1 MQVVVTGATSFIGA
15 ATVKKLM
22 EAGHRVF
29 AVVRPASSNMK
40 HLETIEAGNTPG
52 SLSICPLDLAEIRTL
67 HGFLADA
74 WVHIGWDGAGSD
86 NRTKRDVQQRNVTYA
101 LDAVEAAAALG
112 CHRFLFTGSQAEY
125 GVWHRTVAE
134 DTPCH
139 PVSEYGKAKVDF
151 CEKAKILCKQKN
163 MEYIHT
169 RIYSVYGPGDHP
181 WSLVQ
186 SCLRTWQEGGS
197 MKLGECTQNWNFLY
211 IDDAAAALV
220 SLLTE
225 APAGVY
231 NIGSS
236 DTRPLRSYIEE
247 MYALCG
253 YRGSYSYGER
263 PQNAEGPA
271 DLMPDIS
278 RILQETSWRPARTFA
293 EGIYETLHSLR
304 EASAGSKPL

>member
-1 MQVVVTGATSFIGA
+1 M
-15 ATVKKLM
+15 
-22 EAGHRVF
+22 
-29 AVVRPASSNMK
+29 
-40 HLETIEAGNTPG
+40 
-52 SLSICPLDLAEIRTL
+52 
-67 HGFLADA
+67 
-74 WVHIGWDGAGSD
+74 HIGWDGAGSD

-186 SCLRTWQEGGS
+186 SCLRTWQQGGS

-236 DTRPLRSYIEE
+236 DTRPLRSYIQE

>member
-112 CHRFLFTGSQAEY
+112 CLPFFIYRF
-125 GVWHRTVAE
+125 
-134 DTPCH
+134 
-139 PVSEYGKAKVDF
+139 
-151 CEKAKILCKQKN
+151 
-163 MEYIHT
+163 
-169 RIYSVYGPGDHP
+169 PGRVR
-181 WSLVQ
+181 SLAPD
-186 SCLRTWQEGGS
+186 SGG
-197 MKLGECTQNWNFLY
+197 G
-211 IDDAAAALV
+211 
-220 SLLTE
+220 
-225 APAGVY
+225 
-231 NIGSS
+231 
-236 DTRPLRSYIEE
+236 
-247 MYALCG
+247 YALSSG
-253 YRGSYSYGER
+253 V
-263 PQNAEGPA
+263 
-271 DLMPDIS
+271 
-278 RILQETSWRPARTFA
+278 
-293 EGIYETLHSLR
+293 
-304 EASAGSKPL
+304 

>member
-1 MQVVVTGATSFIGA
+1 M
-15 ATVKKLM
+15 
-22 EAGHRVF
+22 
-29 AVVRPASSNMK
+29 
-40 HLETIEAGNTPG
+40 
-52 SLSICPLDLAEIRTL
+52 
-67 HGFLADA
+67 
-74 WVHIGWDGAGSD
+74 
-86 NRTKRDVQQRNVTYA
+86 QQRNVTYA
-101 LDAVEAAAALG
+101 LDAVEARQRLAATVFYLPVP
-112 CHRFLFTGSQAEY
+112 RQSY
-125 GVWHRTVAE
+125 GVGTGQWRRIRLF
-134 DTPCH
+134 H

-236 DTRPLRSYIEE
+236 DTRPLRS
-247 MYALCG
+247 
-253 YRGSYSYGER
+253 
-263 PQNAEGPA
+263 
-271 DLMPDIS
+271 
-278 RILQETSWRPARTFA
+278 
-293 EGIYETLHSLR
+293 LH
-304 EASAGSKPL
+304 

>member
-1 MQVVVTGATSFIGA
+1 MRIVVTGATSFIGA
-15 ATVKKLM
+15 ATVRQLL
-22 EAGHRVF
+22 EAGHQVF

-40 HLETIEAGNTPG
+40 HLQEMAEGIDCGTLAIR
-52 SLSICPLDLAEIRTL
+52 PLDLANIREL
-67 HGFLADA
+67 AGFFADA
-74 WVHIGWDGAGSD
+74 WIHIGWDGAGSE
-86 NRTKRDVQQRNVTYA
+86 NRTKRDVQQKNVTYA
-101 LDAVEAAAALG
+101 LDAIETAAALG
-112 CHRFLFTGSQAEY
+112 CRRFLFTGSQAEY
-125 GVWHRTVAE
+125 GVWHQTVAE

-139 PVSEYGKAKVDF
+139 PVSEYGKAKVHF
-151 CEKAKILCKQKN
+151 CEKAKILCKRKN

-186 SCLRTWQEGGS
+186 SCLRTFLEGGS

-220 SLLTE
+220 ALLTGGK
-225 APAGVY
+225 AGIY
-231 NIGSS
+231 NIGST
-236 DTRPLRSYIEE
+236 DTRPLRRYIEE
-247 MYALCG
+247 MHALCG
-253 YRGSYSYGER
+253 HRGSFTYGER

-278 RILQETSWRPARTFA
+278 KLLRETSWRPVRTFA

-304 EASAGSKPL
+304 EDPAGKESL

>member
-101 LDAVEAAAALG
+101 LDAVDAAAALG
-112 CHRFLFTGSQAEY
+112 CQRFLFTGSQAEY

-134 DTPCH
+134 DTPVIRCLNMARQRWIF
-139 PVSEYGKAKVDF
+139 AK
-151 CEKAKILCKQKN
+151 KQKYFAN
-163 MEYIHT
+163 R
-169 RIYSVYGPGDHP
+169 RIWSIFIRGYTVCTVRGTIPGLWCSP
-181 WSLVQ
+181 A
-186 SCLRTWQEGGS
+186 CAPGRR
-197 MKLGECTQNWNFLY
+197 
-211 IDDAAAALV
+211 AAA
-220 SLLTE
+220 
-225 APAGVY
+225 
-231 NIGSS
+231 
-236 DTRPLRSYIEE
+236 
-247 MYALCG
+247 
-253 YRGSYSYGER
+253 
-263 PQNAEGPA
+263 
-271 DLMPDIS
+271 
-278 RILQETSWRPARTFA
+278 
-293 EGIYETLHSLR
+293 
-304 EASAGSKPL
+304 

>member
-52 SLSICPLDLAEIRTL
+52 SLSICPLDLAEIRTI

-151 CEKAKILCKQKN
+151 CEKAKIL
-163 MEYIHT
+163 
-169 RIYSVYGPGDHP
+169 
-181 WSLVQ
+181 
-186 SCLRTWQEGGS
+186 
-197 MKLGECTQNWNFLY
+197 
-211 IDDAAAALV
+211 
-220 SLLTE
+220 
-225 APAGVY
+225 
-231 NIGSS
+231 
-236 DTRPLRSYIEE
+236 
-247 MYALCG
+247 
-253 YRGSYSYGER
+253 
-263 PQNAEGPA
+263 
-271 DLMPDIS
+271 
-278 RILQETSWRPARTFA
+278 
-293 EGIYETLHSLR
+293 
-304 EASAGSKPL
+304 